1 MAENAWLSG
10 RPTSRSCSTR
20 RPRRWS
26 DAARL
31 IGVDLTALTRHRACL
46 NAGHATVLAFD
57 YGRRRIGVA
66 VGQED
71 GSATLATVE
80 VRHGRIDW
88 TIGRLVETWQPDLFV
103 LGCPATADGK
113 PHPLAA
119 EIARFARRLGGR
131 YRREVALI
139 DERLSSHAA
148 HETAAPPR
156 TGLDAI
162 AAGLILESWFAHDA
176 ARRNARQ

>member
-1 MAENAWLSG
+1 MTG
-10 RPTSRSCSTR
+10 TR
-20 RPRRWS
+20 
-26 DAARL
+26 
-31 IGVDLTALTRHRACL
+31 
-46 NAGHATVLAFD
+46 TVLAFD

-66 VGQED
+66 IGQELT
-71 GSATLATVE
+71 GSATPLATVA
-80 VRHGRIDW
+80 VHHGRIDW
-88 TIGRLVETWQPDLFV
+88 NAIGRLVETWQPDLFV

-131 YRREVALI
+131 YHREVALI

-148 HETAAPPR
+148 QDAAAPPR

-162 AAGLILESWFAHDA
+162 AAGLILESWFAHA
-176 ARRNARQ
+176 ATRRNARQ